1 MLNVMVVVNSLKVA
15 DMLAAK
21 KLPSQ
26 LKLLL
31 SHPRILK
38 AGRLV
43 NADLKYLE
51 VASQSSIPFIG
62 GLDLAKYAKD
72 RQMVSNAKCSLAD
85 LCAIVLRK
93 RLNKNVSERLSNQ
106 WENEDLSPEQL
117 EYAARDAY
125 ASLQIY
131 CQLSVL
137 NAPQPLPQV
146 GDLHPFTPVLIYNS
160 ENTTLIARGQLSPN
174 LHIPQHD
181 GINISPSR
189 TLVEVTEVLVPAAI
203 VTTHRKKALNLFGP
217 SPFTIVCLRS
227 HLRSYTPLPAS
238 GIINTR
244 RNSFNSHASPSQL
257 IANPKP
263 PSQANSELE
272 LNEDSLS
279 QSEPGESI
287 ATLIFGACDQPGVN
301 TKDQTQIREADETSR
316 ALGDQTLGSNPV
328 VWDTKIHSRIL
339 KDPFH
344 VFNMFYISRR
354 HGLRKEFAR
363 ELRNAIFIDDKDDQ
377 ARINAW
383 GAIQNPKC
391 SFVEFRR
398 RSPTWVQKR
407 CKRVIPPPEI
417 LYPLVANV
425 FRTYGPLKDSAT
437 GAPLFTPDNWCTA
450 KNILDLIYHG
460 YLSDPP
466 GIPLYTVIG
475 LDSKSG
481 LPIYCCSRGTNYTE
495 GGVHTHLRSH
505 LPTSGASIRHLHA
518 RLLDFVLRHNLLVF
532 FYYFA
537 LFN

>member
-1 MLNVMVVVNSLKVA
+1 MIVIANSPKVA

-31 SHPRILK
+31 SHPRIIK

-51 VASQSSIPFIG
+51 VASQSSIPFVG

-85 LCAIVLRK
+85 LCAIVLNK

-117 EYAARDAY
+117 EYAAGDAY
-125 ASLQIY
+125 ASLRIY
-131 CQLSVL
+131 HQLSVL
-137 NAPQPLPQV
+137 EPPQPLPQV
-146 GDLHPFTPVLIYNS
+146 GDLKPFTSVLVYNS
-160 ENTTLIARGQLSPN
+160 EHTTVIARGQLSPN
-174 LHIPQHD
+174 LHTPQHD
-181 GINISPSR
+181 GINISPTR

-227 HLRSYTPLPAS
+227 HLRSYNPLPAS
-238 GIINTR
+238 AIVNNR
-244 RNSFNSHASPSQL
+244 PNPSNSHPSQL
-257 IANPKP
+257 IANPEHP
-263 PSQANSELE
+263 TPLE
-272 LNEDSLS
+272 SDENSLS
-279 QSEPGESI
+279 QPEHGESI
-287 ATLIFGACDQPGVN
+287 AALIFGACDQPGVN
-301 TKDQTQIREADETSR
+301 TNESREADETSR
-316 ALGDQTLGSNPV
+316 ALGEQILGSNPV
-328 VWDTKIHSRIL
+328 VWDTTIHSRVL

-363 ELRNAIFIDDKDDQ
+363 ELRNAIFIDDKDDK

-383 GAIQNPKC
+383 GATQNPKRDFEELQRT
-391 SFVEFRR
+391 S
-398 RSPTWVQKR
+398 SAWVQKR

-417 LYPLVANV
+417 LYPSVASV

-437 GAPLFTPDNWCTA
+437 GASLFTPDNWRTA
-450 KNILDLIYHG
+450 KNILDLIYHA

-481 LPIYCCSRGTNYTE
+481 LPIYRCSRGTNYTE

-518 RLLDFVLRHNLLVF
+518 RLLDFVLRHNLLVIF
-532 FYYFA
+532 FLLCLVVF
-537 LFN
+537 

>member
-1 MLNVMVVVNSLKVA
+1 
-15 DMLAAK
+15 MLAAK

-38 AGRLV
+38 AGRLI

-51 VASQSSIPFIG
+51 IASQSSIPFIG

-85 LCAIVLRK
+85 LCAIILGK
-93 RLNKNVSERLSNQ
+93 RLNKNVSERLSDQ
-106 WENEDLSPEQL
+106 WENENLSPEQL
-117 EYAARDAY
+117 EYAAGDAY

-131 CQLSVL
+131 HQLSVL
-137 NAPQPLPQV
+137 DAPQPLPQV
-146 GDLHPFTPVLIYNS
+146 GDLHPFTSVLVYNS
-160 ENTTLIARGQLSPN
+160 ENTTVIARGRLSPN
-174 LHIPQHD
+174 LHIPQYD
-181 GINISPSR
+181 GINISPTR

-203 VTTHRKKALNLFGP
+203 VTTHRKKALNLFGS

-227 HLRSYTPLPAS
+227 HLRSYTQLPAS

-244 RNSFNSHASPSQL
+244 PNPSNSHTSQL
-257 IANPKP
+257 IANPEP
-263 PSQANSELE
+263 PEPPAQVESDEN
-272 LNEDSLS
+272 SLS
-279 QSEPGESI
+279 QSDHGESI
-287 ATLIFGACDQPGVN
+287 AALIFGACDQPGVDTN
-301 TKDQTQIREADETSR
+301 NPSLVRDTDKTSR
-316 ALGDQTLGSNPV
+316 ALGDQILGSNPV
-328 VWDTKIHSRIL
+328 VWDTTIHSRVL

-354 HGLRKEFAR
+354 HGLRREFAR
-363 ELRNAIFIDDKDDQ
+363 ELRNAIFIDDKDDK
-377 ARINAW
+377 AHINAW

-391 SFVEFRR
+391 NFEELRR
-398 RSPTWVQKR
+398 TSSTWVQKR

-417 LYPLVANV
+417 LYPLVASV

-437 GAPLFTPDNWCTA
+437 GAPLFTPDNWRIA

-532 FYYFA
+532 FYFVK
-537 LFN
+537 FN